1 MRYLII
7 PFILL
12 FFTILDLWGY
22 EVRVISGDS
31 KKIQINKYYLG
42 DTPVWDDAEKQKML
56 DEAVDTGTGTIKDS
70 DFIAVVLLA
79 TETTKISDL
88 ESQDKVKNRTQ
99 ALKDMGK

>member
-7 PFILL
+7 PFALL
-12 FFTILDLWGY
+12 LWTVFDLWGY
-22 EVRVISGDS
+22 EVRILSGDT
-31 KKIQINKYYLG
+31 KKIQTNKYYLG
-42 DTPVWDDAEKQKML
+42 NTPVWDDTEKQKMI

-88 ESQDKVKNRTQ
+88 ESQDKVKNKTQ